1 MSEAIYLYL
10 DESGNLGSSGRYFVI
25 AGIETTNSKP
35 LNNIIKKSVL
45 KIKHTFER
53 FKASKEIKAS
63 DSTPIIKDFMLRKI
77 VSKENIHIRYIV
89 ADKKHV
95 KRALIEDENLLYNF
109 LLKFLILPIATKSNL
124 KKLVL
129 ILDKRTIKVKSSN
142 SFEDYIN
149 ILLRYELG
157 LNIQIEVVYM
167 ESQNCYSIQ
176 AADFVANALYLKY
189 EFQNAYF
196 ESIIASKIVF
206 SDHFPRG
213 VFAK

>member
-35 LNNIIKKSVL
+35 LNNVMKKSSL
-45 KIKHTFER
+45 KIKTTFER
-53 FKASKEIKAS
+53 FNGSQEIKAS
-63 DSTPIIKDFMLRKI
+63 DSSPIIKDFMLRKI
-77 VSKENIHIRYIV
+77 ATKENIYIRYIV

-109 LLKFLILPIATKSNL
+109 LLKFLILPIATKPNL

-149 ILLRYELG
+149 ILLRYEIG
-157 LNIQIEVVYM
+157 LDIQIEVIYI
-167 ESQNCYSIQ
+167 ESHNCYAIQ
-176 AADFVANALYLKY
+176 ATDFVANALYLKY
-189 EFQNAYF
+189 EFRNAYY
-196 ESIIASKIVF
+196 ESIIAPKTVF

-213 VFAK
+213 IFGK